1 MSSEQDLPPED
12 GPDPIG
18 EALAEV
24 RDALSELT
32 AAAKQEHERASH
44 RESIIDRLHDE
55 NQLLRRGEIQVMY
68 DPVRAALYRLHDML
82 KRAALDPPDREH
94 ASALLTAFADEAAEA
109 LGRTGVERFGVLA
122 GDAYDPVRHRPM
134 GTEPVTDPALDGTVA
149 SVLTDG
155 FELGEQVVRR
165 AEVRVGRLTERD
177 SEGS

>member
-1 MSSEQDLPPED
+1 MRTVVVTGIPRPSPADLD
-12 GPDPIG
+12 
-18 EALAEV
+18 ALAPLGV
-24 RDALSELT
+24 AT
-32 AAAKQEHERASH
+32 VH
-44 RESIIDRLHDE
+44 
-55 NQLLRRGEIQVMY
+55 
-68 DPVRAALYRLHDML
+68 
-82 KRAALDPPDREH
+82 
-94 ASALLTAFADEAAEA
+94 EA